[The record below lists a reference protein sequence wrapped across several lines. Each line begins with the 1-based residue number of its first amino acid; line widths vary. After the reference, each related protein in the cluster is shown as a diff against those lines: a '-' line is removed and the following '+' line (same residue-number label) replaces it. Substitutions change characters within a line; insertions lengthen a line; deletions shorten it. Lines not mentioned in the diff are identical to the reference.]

1 MNNLN
6 YKDQEPKEEIFIGQG
21 VTKSIG
27 TDSYAFTIIAIEK
40 DIITIQRDKDVPTKN
55 SDYYNDQKNLYVAD
69 PNGEVINIK
78 KYVEKV
84 SSLFPQRMVWGGNER
99 WFKVWK
105 NEKTGR
111 WNKGSR
117 HYLFTIGKR
126 RTYLDPSF

>member
-69 PNGEVINIK
+69 PNGEVLNIK
-78 KYVEKV
+78 KYAEKV
-84 SSLFPQRMVWGGNER
+84 SSVFPPQDER